1 MSYEL
6 KKRILSALVIGPA
19 FILSI
24 LYIPFIFI
32 TLLLII
38 GYFMLSEWYH
48 FANSSKKEML
58 IGLITIALSIASIIL
73 LIQAGLNIIILLYF
87 MIMWATDS
95 FAMFGGKTI
104 GGYKLAPKISPNKTW
119 SGLLT
124 GVSAAIIT
132 AVLFD
137 WVVTLNKYHT
147 CFYIY
152 KPSIFALFISL
163 LCQLSDLFVSIFK
176 RKHNIKDSGNII
188 PGHGGMLDRFD
199 SMILSSPILF
209 LLLAYR

>member
-6 KKRILSALVIGPA
+6 KKRISSALIIGPV

-24 LYIPFIFI
+24 LYMPAIFI
-32 TLLLII
+32 ALLMVI
-38 GYFMLSEWYH
+38 GYFMLSEWYN
-48 FANSSKKEML
+48 FSNLSKKEML

-87 MIMWATDS
+87 MIIWATDS

-124 GVSAAIIT
+124 GISAAIIT
-132 AVLFD
+132 TVIFD
-137 WVVTLNKYHT
+137 WIITLNKYHT
-147 CFYIY
+147 CFYTF

-199 SMILSSPILF
+199 SIILSSPILF
-209 LLLAYR
+209 IMLAYR